1 MKTFRLLIIAMATLL
16 SAPASA
22 DGIEYIVVEK
32 TDASTTQM
40 SLSDFSQIKFN
51 DTQMMMISNSVTVA
65 SFPLKD
71 LRKMYFGPTESSG
84 IDSTEWDAT
93 GEVEIYS
100 TSGILLHRGGM
111 DLGSLPQGIYIIRQG
126 NRVMKVSK
134 R

>member
-1 MKTFRLLIIAMATLL
+1 MKKLRTLISTFFVVL
-16 SAPASA
+16 SASVFA

-40 SLSDFSQIKFN
+40 ALSDFSQIKFN
-51 DTQMMMISNSVTVA
+51 DTQMMMIGNSVTVA

-71 LRKMYFGPTESSG
+71 LRKMYFSPTESTG
-84 IDSTEWDAT
+84 IDAAVWDAT

-126 NRVMKVSK
+126 NRVTKVS
-134 R
+134 RR